1 MILFSFNGFF
11 TARGSASL
19 TSADTGCE
27 ATVRAN
33 SNRYPA
39 HGSVGVRRPRE
50 PHADPP
56 QEGRSRSHLAVEP
69 SSQVQQ
75 QQPVGAGS
83 QDCACAGRRRRGTRR
98 AGRTRPGQGLQDGAE
113 LLPGRHG
120 WPESRAGAGVAS
132 FPPSCVELRGWDGMF
147 PLFLSVE
154 GYGHVV
160 NLSCPIQAAGAL
172 SAGPSPRLGPTTLHL
187 QQPSLH
193 TLPLP
198 QMHIL
203 FIASLLRQ
211 APACKEHVLV
221 AETGGEWGK
230 DYLK

>member
-11 TARGSASL
+11 AARGSASL

-132 FPPSCVELRGWDGMF
+132 LPPSCVGLRGWLWPRCEFKLPNPGRW
-147 PLFLSVE
+147 
-154 GYGHVV
+154 
-160 NLSCPIQAAGAL
+160 GAL
-172 SAGPSPRLGPTTLHL
+172 CRAFTQIRSNHSSPSATTSAHSTLAPDAYTFHCFSSSSGPSL
-187 QQPSLH
+187 
-193 TLPLP
+193 
-198 QMHIL
+198 
-203 FIASLLRQ
+203 
-211 APACKEHVLV
+211 
-221 AETGGEWGK
+221 
-230 DYLK
+230 

>member
-11 TARGSASL
+11 AASGSASL

-98 AGRTRPGQGLQDGAE
+98 ARAGRARGRACRTARNYFRGATAGRKAVLGQGWPLS
-113 LLPGRHG
+113 LLP
-120 WPESRAGAGVAS
+120 A
-132 FPPSCVELRGWDGMF
+132 
-147 PLFLSVE
+147 
-154 GYGHVV
+154 
-160 NLSCPIQAAGAL
+160 
-172 SAGPSPRLGPTTLHL
+172 
-187 QQPSLH
+187 
-193 TLPLP
+193 
-198 QMHIL
+198 
-203 FIASLLRQ
+203 
-211 APACKEHVLV
+211 
-221 AETGGEWGK
+221 WG
-230 DYLK
+230 